1 MNKKL
6 PTVLSAGLVLVT
18 GTSAAVINTQTLS
31 LRSLNL
37 VNSES
42 ATTTEDPATQVEPA
56 VSPQVANAVIPEVVV
71 VEPAIEPVPTV
82 TITATPAPAPTPTPT
97 VTITSTPKPVKSVA
111 STDATSG
118 GSEYY
123 EDDDD
128 DDDDYNIF
136 GYEDE
141 DHFDDDDDDHDDDD
155 DDDDDHDD
163 DDDDDD

>member
-31 LRSLNL
+31 LRSLDL
-37 VNSES
+37 ANSES
-42 ATTTEDPATQVEPA
+42 ALTVEDPATQVEPTVA
-56 VSPQVANAVIPEVVV
+56 PQVANAVIPEVVV

-82 TITATPAPAPTPTPT
+82 TITATPAPASTPTPT

-128 DDDDYNIF
+128 DDDYNIF

-141 DHFDDDDDDHDDDD
+141 DHFDDDDDD
-155 DDDDDHDD
+155 DDDDHDD
-163 DDDDDD
+163 DDDDDDDD

>member
-37 VNSES
+37 LNSES
-42 ATTTEDPATQVEPA
+42 AITTEDAATQVEPA
-56 VSPQVANAVIPEVVV
+56 VAPQVANAVIPEVVV

-82 TITATPAPAPTPTPT
+82 TITTTPAPVPTPT

-111 STDATSG
+111 SPDATSG

-123 EDDDD
+123 DDDEDDYDVFD
-128 DDDDYNIF
+128 
-136 GYEDE
+136 YEDE
-141 DHFDDDDDDHDDDD
+141 DHFDDDDDDDDH
-155 DDDDDHDD
+155 DDDDHDD
-163 DDDDDD
+163 DDD